1 MSLTERNE
9 ALAAFRNAQK
19 LAAKVDRA
27 KYARKHPTP
36 APVDPRSLTAAGR
49 AILRAEVA
57 A

>member
-1 MSLTERNE
+1 MSLKDRNE

-19 LAAKVDRA
+19 LAAKADRA

-49 AILRAEVA
+49 ALIRAEVA